1 MKRAAVRAARTG
13 AWTGAA
19 LALLAVMM
27 APAESRAD
35 CAAPLA
41 TPSLRALDERIDA
54 DPSRAL
60 GEATRQLATLNGSD
74 ALQEAEL
81 HAIIADAASLSDDD
95 AAVRSAVAAGR
106 ARLAQLPE
114 SAAKR
119 SLLIRLDL
127 TAADSPRNS
136 AEMTASI
143 EHLNQLEQSL
153 PQNALDRACL
163 LIVRSRLNMQIL
175 RVEDATADGLGA
187 YRLATAL
194 GAGDARADAAQQLA
208 FAYLRAGLLDDAAAM
223 VSEANAHYRATA
235 EAARLSN
242 GLYIQADILRQLHDY
257 TGALALNDEV
267 RALTAGADRPIDAA
281 FDDVQKCQILMDM
294 QRFDSA
300 RQSCLAARPVLAG
313 AGRTDMVAIIELNLA
328 RIELGHGQPAAAVA
342 RLDRVLASG
351 ADQVGAKTLPE
362 LYQYRARALGGVGR
376 FKDALHDLQ
385 EAARLTA
392 ASDAAGHSLAAAQ
405 LKERVTA
412 ETAREEKQALEAR
425 MRLERQEAASQRK
438 QSRLEL
444 ALAFTVLAFLALIA
458 YFLWKRARHER
469 ALRAAAQTL
478 ESQAQV
484 ISTVREGVLLVDRHG
499 RIRYANPAAAHLLGR
514 AREELLGAD
523 IAELGIPAA
532 LLRSDGTGTP
542 PVAVSGNHELHLGG
556 ADGEPAIIL
565 LSSSQVALHDHSL
578 CVCILQDVTELRRLE
593 RRLFSAASEERD
605 QIGAEIHEGL
615 SQELTGISLLL
626 KGVAGRSRSD
636 QSMLEYLGNL
646 VSDLIENSRALAQ
659 GLSPVQGERGSLA
672 DALARVAEEQMF
684 AQSVRISCRCD
695 LGKRQLAPWPADHM
709 FRIAKRC
716 IELAVRECN
725 GSNIAAEL
733 SVIDDALT
741 FTVSVD
747 HALGTDSPLHAELD
761 WEAIV
766 YLVKI
771 IGGTAHVEALP
782 NGGRRRIVAV
792 PMKSL
797 VVSASQKRLPHSS
810 TQSLS

>member
-1 MKRAAVRAARTG
+1 MNPAAVRGARTG
-13 AWTGAA
+13 SWAGAA
-19 LALLAVMM
+19 LALIAALLT
-27 APAESRAD
+27 PAESWAD
-35 CAAPLA
+35 CAAPLD
-41 TPSLRALDERIDA
+41 TQSLHALDERIDA
-54 DPSRAL
+54 DPAGAL
-60 GEATRQLATLNGSD
+60 GEATRRLAKLNGSD

-106 ARLAQLPE
+106 ARLAQLPD

-223 VSEANAHYRATA
+223 VSKANAHYRATA

-328 RIELGHGQPAAAVA
+328 RIELVHGQPAAATA

-351 ADQVGAKTLPE
+351 ADQIAAKTLPE

-376 FKDALHDLQ
+376 FRDALRDLQ

-425 MRLERQEAASQRK
+425 LRLERQEAASQRK

-444 ALAFTVLAFLALIA
+444 ALAVTVLAFLALIA

-478 ESQAQV
+478 DSQAQV
-484 ISTVREGVLLVDRHG
+484 ISTVREGVLLVDRHE
-499 RIRYANPAAAHLLGR
+499 RIRYANPAAARMLGR
-514 AREELLGAD
+514 TRAALLGAD
-523 IAELGIPAA
+523 IAGLGIPAE
-532 LLRSDGTGTP
+532 LLRSDSARTP
-542 PVAVSGNHELHLGG
+542 PVAVSSGHELHLPG
-556 ADGEPAIIL
+556 AEGEPAIIL
-565 LSSSQVALHDHSL
+565 LSSSQVALHDDSL
-578 CVCILQDVTELRRLE
+578 SVCILQDVTELRRLE

-646 VSDLIENSRALAQ
+646 VSDLIENSRSLAQ
-659 GLSPVQGERGSLA
+659 GLSPVQSERGSLA
-672 DALARVAEEQMF
+672 DALARVAEEQML
-684 AQSVRISCRCD
+684 AHGVRISCHCD
-695 LGKRQLAPWPADHM
+695 LDNRQLAPWSADHL
-709 FRIAKRC
+709 FRISKRC
-716 IELAVRECN
+716 MELAVRERN
-725 GSNIAAEL
+725 EGNIAVEL
-733 SVIDDALT
+733 RVGDDALT
-741 FTVSVD
+741 LTVSVD
-747 HALGTDSPLHAELD
+747 HAVSADNPLHAELD
-761 WEAIV
+761 WETIV

-771 IGGTAHVEALP
+771 IGGTAQVYELP
-782 NGGRRRIVAV
+782 GGGRRRIVLA
-792 PMKSL
+792 PLKSL
-797 VVSASQKRLPHSS
+797 VANSGESDG
-810 TQSLS
+810 